1 MSFQMMHQK
10 VCILVYLKCIVLDLV
25 SRKCHKNSSKSNV
38 YLSMS
43 VVNPHYLKH
52 GFVDFRQWNKTVN
65 SLIIRHDYQ
74 KFVLL
79 KCKKWNYYEND
90 IIQFINHEIF
100 LDL

>member
-1 MSFQMMHQK
+1 MSFQMMHQN
-10 VCILVYLKCIVLDLV
+10 VCILLYLKCIVLDLV

-43 VVNPHYLKH
+43 VVNPYYLKH

-79 KCKKWNYYEND
+79 KCKKSKYHEND
-90 IIQFINHEIF
+90 ILFINHEIC